1 MSKNPDNTSFKF
13 SSWIEAIAALA
24 GFNLQQLSDSL
35 VAITCQLNE
44 GRSQTVWVSPIGK
57 DRHNNTVITIASP
70 ALKLGSVGRQ
80 LSQKQA
86 NNLLR
91 HNATLCHGA
100 WAIEN
105 IEGDDYLVMFDTQIA
120 EAMDTVEFASS
131 VKDTAALA
139 DAMEKQLGK
148 DQF

>member
-1 MSKNPDNTSFKF
+1 MTQNSDTAFKF
-13 SSWIEAIAALA
+13 SAWIEAIAALA
-24 GFNLQQLSDSL
+24 GFDLQPLSESL
-35 VAITCQLNE
+35 VAITCQLNG
-44 GRSQTVWVSPIGK
+44 GRKQTVWISPIGK

-70 ALKLGSVGRQ
+70 AMKLGASGRQ
-80 LSQKQA
+80 ISQRQA
-86 NNLLR
+86 NDLLR
-91 HNATLCHGA
+91 HNAKLCHGA
-100 WAIEN
+100 WAIDT

-131 VKDTAALA
+131 VKDTPALA